1 MKRDFVAS
9 SFHSLQ
15 PRLAQ
20 GINRAIDLRLIFEWE
35 CPGPGGSTDPTN
47 QHIIRYVGS
56 KLWGIKKQV
65 QESLV
70 SADWELGQNL

>member
-20 GINRAIDLRLIFEWE
+20 GINRAIDLRLIS
-35 CPGPGGSTDPTN
+35 G
-47 QHIIRYVGS
+47 
-56 KLWGIKKQV
+56 WGV
-65 QESLV
+65 LV
-70 SADWELGQNL
+70 TEAVLTPPINIL